1 MVSAGDLIQTVQ
13 AGTAYA
19 TFLTLVLVNST
30 ALFNAS
36 STAASVLGAT
46 NDLTRNVAVRSWSH
60 DLAVTV
66 GIGASA
72 WDQLTGLPRPA
83 ELRTF
88 EAIDAAQY
96 APSTPGDIF
105 YHIRSGRADLAFE
118 FERQLLDQFNGSVKV
133 QDKVSGFRYFDART
147 LQGFVDG
154 TANPVGG
161 DIDPATRVNGTLDPN
176 GAGGSYLLTQK
187 YSVDLAKW
195 NRLPT
200 EQQEKVFGRSKPDN
214 IELPDQPDDAQ
225 KPHKQLT
232 TVIVNGTQHDI
243 VRDNMPFGSPAEDE
257 FGCFFIGY
265 SAAVWVLQQMLDNMF
280 IGVPPGKYDRLLD
293 FTKAETGNYWF
304 VPSLAVLNGLG
315 GN

>member
-1 MVSAGDLIQTVQ
+1 MIPPGDLIQTVNG
-13 AGTAYA
+13 GTAYA
-19 TFLTLVLVNST
+19 TFLTLVLAAST
-30 ALFNAS
+30 PLFNAS
-36 STAASVLGAT
+36 SIAANVIGAT

-60 DLAVTV
+60 NLAVTV
-66 GIGASA
+66 GIGANA

-83 ELRTF
+83 ELRPF
-88 EAIDAAQY
+88 EAINGSQY
-96 APSTPGDIF
+96 APATPGDIF
-105 YHIRSGRADLAFE
+105 YHIRSDRPDLPFE
-118 FERQLLDQFNGSVKV
+118 FERQLIDQFNGSVKV
-133 QDKVSGFRYFDART
+133 QDKVTGFRYFDARA

-154 TANPVGG
+154 TSNPVGSL
-161 DIDPATRVNGTLDPN
+161 IDPATRVNGSIDPN

-187 YSVDLAKW
+187 YSVNLDKW
-195 NRLPT
+195 NQLPT
-200 EQQEKVFGRSKPDN
+200 DQQEKVFGRTKPDN
-214 IELPDQPDDAQ
+214 IELPDQAPADQ

-243 VRDNMPFGSPAEDE
+243 VRDNMPFGDPSEDE

-293 FTKAETGNYWF
+293 FTAAETGNYWF
-304 VPSLAVLNGLG
+304 VPSLEMLLTIG